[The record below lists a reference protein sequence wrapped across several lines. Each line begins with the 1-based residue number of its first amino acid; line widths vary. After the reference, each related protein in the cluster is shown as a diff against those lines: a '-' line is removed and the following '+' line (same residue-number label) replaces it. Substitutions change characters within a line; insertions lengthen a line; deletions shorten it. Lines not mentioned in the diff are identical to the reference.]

1 MEITQCA
8 DFFPVLLTNKGKSSI
23 IRLVRRAPYT
33 EGMLPYQNDSV
44 CGPAVSG
51 ENRQHK
57 AAGAYEVRDTGEY
70 LYEGREGVLL
80 GDERLSDKRPCQNS
94 LSH

>member
-57 AAGAYEVRDTGEY
+57 AAGADYIRDTGEY
-70 LYEGREGVLL
+70 LYEGRKAFCWGTDAFPTN
-80 GDERLSDKRPCQNS
+80 GRNQNS
-94 LSH
+94 LS